1 MKETVEM
8 GKMNKADLLFATN
21 GGNFVSL
28 LVVDLYNFY
37 TKSLEQMQ
45 TVQAL
50 TMEFH
55 TVIMFVMI
63 N

>member
-1 MKETVEM
+1 
-8 GKMNKADLLFATN
+8 MNKADLLFATN
-21 GGNFVSL
+21 AGNFVSL

-55 TVIMFVMI
+55 TVIIFVMI